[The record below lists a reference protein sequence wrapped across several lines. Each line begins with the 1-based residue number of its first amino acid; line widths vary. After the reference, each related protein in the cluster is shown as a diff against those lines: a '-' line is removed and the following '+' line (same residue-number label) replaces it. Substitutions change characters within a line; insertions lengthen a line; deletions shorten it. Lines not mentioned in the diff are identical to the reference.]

1 MSLQNIKYQV
11 LIHYSSKILYN
22 CFFKLTSV
30 IKIFEILCICISIV
44 FIQLISQVCIILN
57 VTSHF
62 RITLSGHLI
71 KPVTMFCY
79 TYMKFNFF
87 L

>member
-30 IKIFEILCICISIV
+30 IKIFEILYKKCKLLYIM
-44 FIQLISQVCIILN
+44 L
-57 VTSHF
+57 
-62 RITLSGHLI
+62 
-71 KPVTMFCY
+71 
-79 TYMKFNFF
+79 
-87 L
+87 